1 MPLSID
7 DFKKLRNIEFQTPL
21 TCENYNSLIAKG
33 FVSQDLKLTDKG
45 RKALKYPQ
53 KPNTPPYH
61 F

>member
-7 DFKKLRNIEFQTPL
+7 YFKKLRNIEFETPL
-21 TCENYNSLIAKG
+21 ACENYQSLIDKG
-33 FVSQDLKLTDKG
+33 LVSKNLKLTAKG

-53 KPNTPPYH
+53 KPNTPHYL